1 MVTSVSSEKGAEGGT
16 WIELKKW
23 QSCTF
28 EQQEVSQGFPKFSLL
43 PFPVSGNQICQA
55 SIKPSITNFLKY

>member
-1 MVTSVSSEKGAEGGT
+1 MATSVSWEKGAGGGS
-16 WIELKKW
+16 WIELKKR

-43 PFPVSGNQICQA
+43 PFPA
-55 SIKPSITNFLKY
+55 F

>member
-1 MVTSVSSEKGAEGGT
+1 MATSVSWEKGAGGGT
-16 WIELKKW
+16 WIELKKR

-43 PFPVSGNQICQA
+43 PFPVSRKKYA
-55 SIKPSITNFLKY
+55 KPA